1 MENSELFS
9 EKITKGARTY
19 FFDIKKT
26 EGGDL
31 YLSIS
36 ESKRTDDGFDRYRI
50 LIFEEDFN
58 DFKTAFN
65 HAAKKL
71 ERLSAPENENKS
83 YSLDD
88 IREKHPQAYQPWS
101 LEGDEKLEMLFCEGK
116 SVKELA
122 SIFERNDGA
131 IRSRI
136 KKLELKEKY
145 G

>member
-36 ESKRTDDGFDRYRI
+36 ESKRTDDGFDRHRI

-65 HAAKKL
+65 RVARKL
-71 ERLSAPENENKS
+71 VSENKS

-88 IREKHPQAYQPWS
+88 IREKHPQAYRPWS
-101 LEGDEKLEMLFCEGK
+101 LEDDEKLETLFCEGK

-122 SIFERNDGA
+122 STFERNEGA

>member
-36 ESKRTDDGFDRYRI
+36 ESKRTDDGFDRHRV
-50 LIFEEDFN
+50 LVFEEDFN
-58 DFKTAFN
+58 DFKAAFN
-65 HAAKKL
+65 RVAKKIASL
-71 ERLSAPENENKS
+71 NKS

-101 LEGDEKLEMLFCEGK
+101 LEDDEKLETLFCEGK

-122 SIFERNDGA
+122 SFFERNDGA

>member
-9 EKITKGARTY
+9 EKITKGSRTY

-26 EGGDL
+26 DGGDL

-36 ESKRTDDGFDRYRI
+36 ESKRANDGFDRHRI
-50 LIFEEDFN
+50 LVFEEDFN

-65 HAAKKL
+65 HSAKKL
-71 ERLSAPENENKS
+71 EQLSARESENKS

-101 LEGDEKLEMLFCEGK
+101 LEDDEKLETLFCEGK

-136 KKLELKEKY
+136 KKLELREKY

>member
-1 MENSELFS
+1 MENSEIFG

-31 YLSIS
+31 YISIS
-36 ESKRTDDGFDRYRI
+36 ESKRTDDGFDCHRV
-50 LIFEEDFN
+50 LVFEQDFN
-58 DFKTAFN
+58 DFKAAFN
-65 HAAKKL
+65 RAAKKITSL
-71 ERLSAPENENKS
+71 NKS

-101 LEGDEKLEMLFCEGK
+101 LEDDEKLETLFCEGK

-122 SIFERNDGA
+122 SILERNDGA

>member
-9 EKITKGARTY
+9 EKITKGSRTY
-19 FFDIKKT
+19 FFDVKST

-36 ESKRTDDGFDRYRI
+36 ESKRTDEGFERNRI
-50 LIFEEDFN
+50 LVFEEDFN
-58 DFKTAFN
+58 DFKAAFN
-65 HAAKKL
+65 RVAKKL
-71 ERLSAPENENKS
+71 VSENKS
-83 YSLDD
+83 YSLDN

-101 LEGDEKLEMLFCEGK
+101 LEDDEKLETLFCEGK
-116 SVKELA
+116 SVKDLA
-122 SIFERNDGA
+122 FVFERNEGA